1 MGQLLGLGVVGLLI
15 GLLTQ
20 KFVNKRHQE
29 ALGKIALISC
39 IIAAFLGGFMG
50 LYWGLAAL
58 TAIGFMV
65 YIQLKA

>member
-1 MGQLLGLGVVGLLI
+1 MGQLLGMGVVGLLI

-20 KFVNKRHQE
+20 KFANKRHQE

-39 IIAAFLGGFMG
+39 IMAAFIGGFMG

-58 TAIGFMV
+58 TAIGFMA